1 MSQQQNH
8 IPAGSAPKR
17 LRLLRRC
24 ALPLLLLAAF
34 SSTAGFQVA
43 RLKSVRSHLENLAP
57 VQAASFS
64 SSSVFSSSGP
74 ISEARDAEYAGLSRL
89 SPQKQAERLLERA
102 IHHQEESLRLIP
114 QYVEGWRGRLQET
127 DLLFDLV
134 LSALRSD
141 DLSVRTAAVE
151 IDLAAN
157 NLRKSPQSVTRLV
170 QQIRKDPANR
180 PLALWRLGA
189 LGNRGVEQQKVL
201 ANLLSYVR
209 DRNEDTRYWAV
220 EGLAML
226 GTDDV
231 IDPLLDRFAHDASPR
246 VRERA
251 ACSLAKTGMFT
262 QEQRLAT
269 VPELLNFLDDDSL
282 DSATR
287 GWLYAALRVI
297 TGTALGNDANAWR
310 NWWMHHDEARKP
322 PSRPAGIVL
331 A

>member
-8 IPAGSAPKR
+8 VSSRGEQKGLLP
-17 LRLLRRC
+17 LRHW
-24 ALPLLLLAAF
+24 ALPLLFLATF
-34 SSTAGFQVA
+34 SAAAGFQVA
-43 RLKSVRSHLENLAP
+43 RFKSGRLHLENRAP
-57 VQAASFS
+57 VRAASYS
-64 SSSVFSSSGP
+64 SSSAPV
-74 ISEARDAEYAGLSRL
+74 SEAREAEYAELSRL
-89 SPQKQAERLLERA
+89 SPQQQAERLLERA

-114 QYVEGWRGRLQET
+114 QYVERWRGRLRET

-134 LSALRSD
+134 LSALKSD

-157 NLRKSPQSVTRLV
+157 NLSKSPQSVARLV
-170 QQIRKDPANR
+170 EQIRKDPANR

-189 LGNRGVEQQKVL
+189 LGNRGTEPQTVL
-201 ANLLSYVR
+201 ATLLSYVR
-209 DRNEDTRYWAV
+209 DRNENTRYWAV

-226 GTDDV
+226 GTDDTL
-231 IDPLLDRFAHDASPR
+231 DALLDRFAHDASSR

-251 ACSLAKTGMFT
+251 ACSLAKSGMFT
-262 QEQRLAT
+262 KEQRLAT

-287 GWLYAALRVI
+287 GWVYAALRVI
-297 TGTALGNDANAWR
+297 TGAALGNDANAWR

-322 PSRPAGIVL
+322 ASRPAGTLL